1 MSKILDTTEWV
12 STTLAVAELGIS
24 RGHLLTLKDDGT
36 FKAGEHWR
44 DIRRTDAA
52 RATYKWHLPSLHKVL
67 SIRPEARKRYPVQ
80 YPISSL
86 RECRKSL
93 GKANIPNTRFTRV

>member
-1 MSKILDTTEWV
+1 MSKISDNLNKTDKTSEWT
-12 STTLAVAELGIS
+12 STTIAVAELGIS

-52 RATYKWHLPSLHKVL
+52 RATYKWHLPSLHRIL
-67 SIRPEARKRYPVQ
+67 SIGPEARKRYPVR
-80 YPISSL
+80 YSVLS
-86 RECRKSL
+86 K
-93 GKANIPNTRFTRV
+93 TV

>member
-1 MSKILDTTEWV
+1 MPKISDKMSKTDKTSEWT
-12 STTLAVAELGIS
+12 STTVAVAELGIS

-44 DIRRTDAA
+44 DIRRTNAA

-67 SIRPEARKRYPVQ
+67 SIGPEARKRYPVR
-80 YPISSL
+80 YPICSHW
-86 RECRKSL
+86 
-93 GKANIPNTRFTRV
+93 